1 MLNTNLFLDCAK
13 LRGYIVSEVN
23 AVSSNP
29 FVSLST
35 KIKITFPLSSICTY
49 EFILFPKTITFSPK
63 LTSVNKSSERESSPT
78 S

>member
-29 FVSLST
+29 FVSLS
-35 KIKITFPLSSICTY
+35 KQKLRLLFHYHQYAHMSSFC
-49 EFILFPKTITFSPK
+49 FQKQLHFLQSLHP
-63 LTSVNKSSERESSPT
+63 
-78 S
+78 

>member
-35 KIKITFPLSSICTY
+35 KIKITFPLYQYAHMSSFY
-49 EFILFPKTITFSPK
+49 FQKQLHFLQSLHP
-63 LTSVNKSSERESSPT
+63 
-78 S
+78 